1 MSESVPSASE
11 SDPKFPAKQDLI
23 QLGRGLLMG
32 GADIIPGVSG
42 GTVALIL
49 GIYQRLITAI
59 SHCDSRLFKL
69 LLQRKWSEA
78 ALHLDLRFV
87 IPLGVGILTGVVSL
101 ASLMHYLLDYH
112 LQLTL
117 SLFFGLI
124 LASSVLVAQMV
135 KRWSFSNIIALLA
148 ALLGIYLLVG
158 ESSVKAPEGNLYI
171 FLCGMIAI
179 CAMILPGISGAL
191 ILVLLGK
198 YHDITGL
205 LKTIPKQLLQGHI
218 DWSGLLT
225 VFVFVLGCLL
235 GLILFS
241 KVLRWLLHSYRN
253 FTMAAL
259 CGLMIGS
266 LRKIWPFKVDI
277 TVYANDQTAET
288 VPFKHRIYE
297 NVWPGALDGLF
308 WSSLLMIIG
317 AALFVWGLDWLSKKY
332 MTENRTDF

>member
-1 MSESVPSASE
+1 MSNSESSVSQPT
-11 SDPKFPAKQDLI
+11 PKFPARQDLI

-59 SHCDSRLFKL
+59 SHCDARLFKL
-69 LLQRKWSEA
+69 LMQRKWSEA
-78 ALHLDLRFV
+78 AQHLDLRFV
-87 IPLGVGILTGVVSL
+87 IPLGIGILTGVVSL

-124 LASSVLVAQMV
+124 LASSFLVAQMV
-135 KRWSFSNIIALLA
+135 ERWSFPNVIALVA
-148 ALLGIYLLVG
+148 SLLGIYLLVG

-218 DWSGLLT
+218 DWNGLLT
-225 VFVFVLGCLL
+225 MFVFVLGCLL

-241 KVLRWLLHSYRN
+241 KVLRWLLHSYHN
-253 FTMAAL
+253 LTMAAL

-266 LRKIWPFKVDI
+266 LRKIWPFKIDI
-277 TVYANDQTAET
+277 TPYSSGQTVEM

-297 NVWPGALDGLF
+297 NIWPTTFDGLF
-308 WSSLLMIIG
+308 WSSLALIIG
-317 AALFVWGLDWLSKKY
+317 AALFVWGLDWLSNKY
-332 MTENRTDF
+332 MQPESSEL

>member
-1 MSESVPSASE
+1 MSDSEPSASQPT
-11 SDPKFPAKQDLI
+11 PKFPARHDLI

-32 GADIIPGVSG
+32 AADIIPGVSG

-59 SHCDSRLFKL
+59 SHCDARLFKL
-69 LLQRKWSEA
+69 LMQRKWLDA
-78 ALHLDLRFV
+78 AQHLDLRFV

-101 ASLMHYLLDYH
+101 ASLMHYLLDHH

-117 SLFFGLI
+117 SLFYGLI
-124 LASSVLVAQMV
+124 LASSILVAKMV
-135 KRWSFSNIIALLA
+135 KQWTISNIIALVA
-148 ALLGIYLLVG
+148 ALAGLYLLVG
-158 ESSVKAPEGNLYI
+158 EASVKAPEGNLYI
-171 FLCGMIAI
+171 FFCGMIAI

-218 DWSGLLT
+218 DWNGLLT

-241 KVLRWLLHSYRN
+241 KVLRWLLHSYHN
-253 FTMAAL
+253 ITMAAL

-266 LRKIWPFKVDI
+266 LRKIWPFKIDI
-277 TVYANDQTAET
+277 TPYSSGQTAES
-288 VPFKHRIYE
+288 VPFKHRVYE
-297 NVWPGALDGLF
+297 NIWPGTLDGHF
-308 WSSLLMIIG
+308 WTSLAMIIG
-317 AALFVWGLDWLSKKY
+317 AALFVWGLDCLSKKY
-332 MTENRTDF
+332 MMPEKTE

>member
-1 MSESVPSASE
+1 MSESEQSVSQP
-11 SDPKFPAKQDLI
+11 DPKFPARQDLI

-59 SHCDSRLFKL
+59 SHCDARLFQL
-69 LLQRKWSEA
+69 LLQRKWSEVA
-78 ALHLDLRFV
+78 QHLDLRFV

-101 ASLMHYLLDYH
+101 ASLMHYLLDFH

-135 KRWSFSNIIALLA
+135 DRWSFSNVIALLA
-148 ALLGIYLLVG
+148 ALVGIYLLVG

-198 YHDITGL
+198 YHDVTGL
-205 LKTIPKQLLQGHI
+205 LKTIPKQLLQGQI
-218 DWSGLLT
+218 DWNGLLT

-241 KVLRWLLHSYRN
+241 KVLRWLLHSYHG

-277 TVYANDQTAET
+277 TAYASGET
-288 VPFKHRIYE
+288 SEMVPFKHRIYE
-297 NVWPGALDGLF
+297 NIWPTAFDGLF
-308 WSSLLMIIG
+308 WSSLALILG
-317 AALFVWGLDWLSKKY
+317 AALFVWGLDRLSKKY
-332 MTENRTDF
+332 VTHNRSDF

>member
-1 MSESVPSASE
+1 MSDSEQTHSPSPSR
-11 SDPKFPAKQDLI
+11 FPAKQDII
-23 QLGRGLLMG
+23 QVGRGLLMG

-59 SHCDSRLFKL
+59 SHCDAHLFKL
-69 LLQRKWSEA
+69 LAQRKWSEA
-78 ALHLDLRFV
+78 AQHLDLRFV
-87 IPLGVGILTGVVSL
+87 IPLGVGILAGVVSL

-135 KRWSFSNIIALLA
+135 KRWSLSNVIALLA
-148 ALLGIYLLVG
+148 SLMGIYLLVG
-158 ESSVKAPEGNLYI
+158 ESSVKAPEGNLYV
-171 FLCGMIAI
+171 FFCGMIAI

-198 YHDITGL
+198 YHDVTGL

-225 VFVFVLGCLL
+225 VIVFVLGCLL

-241 KVLRWLLHSYRN
+241 KVLRWLLQTYHN
-253 FTMAAL
+253 GTMAAL

-266 LRKIWPFKVDI
+266 LRKIWPFKIDV
-277 TVYANDQTAET
+277 TPYTADQTAET

-297 NVWPGALDGLF
+297 NIWPGDLDGLF
-308 WSSLLMIIG
+308 WSSLAFIIG
-317 AALFVWGLDWLSKKY
+317 AALFVWVLDRLSKKY
-332 MTENRTDF
+332 IMPEGTDF

>member
-1 MSESVPSASE
+1 MSDSQQPVTPPQ
-11 SDPKFPAKQDLI
+11 PKFPAKQDLL

-59 SHCDSRLFKL
+59 SHCDTRLFKL
-69 LLQRKWSEA
+69 LIQRKWSEA
-78 ALHLDLRFV
+78 AAHLDLRFV

-124 LASSVLVAQMV
+124 LASSFLVAQMV
-135 KRWSFSNIIALLA
+135 DRWTFSNVIAFLA
-148 ALLGIYLLVG
+148 SLAGVYILVG
-158 ESSVKAPEGNLYI
+158 EHAVKPPEGNLYV

-191 ILVLLGK
+191 ILILLGK
-198 YHDITGL
+198 YHDVTGL
-205 LKTIPKQLLQGHI
+205 LKTIPKELLKGHI

-225 VFVFVLGCLL
+225 VVVFVLGCLL

-241 KVLRWLLHSYRN
+241 KVLRWLLHSYHTL
-253 FTMAAL
+253 TMAVL

-266 LRKIWPFKVDI
+266 LRRIWPFKIDI
-277 TVYANDQTAET
+277 TPYSADQTAEM

-297 NVWPGALDGLF
+297 NVWPTAFGGQFWASLAL
-308 WSSLLMIIG
+308 IIG
-317 AALFVWGLDWLSKKY
+317 AVFLVWGLDWLSQKY
-332 MTENRTDF
+332 AMHDTTDL